1 MKSFKEYLEAQEIN
15 ENAGETITKV
25 VANTLGYGTLGVFS
39 AWVLSLLF
47 KLGATSIKN
56 FAMAIK
62 QNKEIF
68 SSNIKKIAAES
79 NAVKHELQK
88 SREVKSK
95 YEEELSDVLEALK
108 NKEFDNASE
117 TFKNLPFEKKKNP
130 EINRFII
137 EEIIR
142 ACGQIP
148 VSSPTPGN
156 QSYQV
161 IKKFTNLATA
171 KQIAE
176 TFQKEA
182 LKYALEKDGD

>member
-56 FAMAIK
+56 FAMTIK

>member
-142 ACGQIP
+142 VCGQIP